1 MRTIILIAKTDALI
15 GFINKFVGTKLQ
27 KNMDSLLLLLG
38 FICMIVGVFGSF
50 LPVLPGLSSCWVGLL
65 LLYLTKAVENNY
77 WVLGITL
84 LLTIVITILDYV
96 IPAKGTKKFGGSSY
110 GIWGTNIG
118 LIIGILAPIPF
129 GVIIGPFV
137 GAFVG
142 ELIYDSK
149 NHQRALK
156 AATGSLLG
164 FIASSFVN
172 FLFCII
178 YLGIFVSIV
187 WQNRAGL
194 F

>member
-1 MRTIILIAKTDALI
+1 
-15 GFINKFVGTKLQ
+15 
-27 KNMDSLLLLLG
+27 MDLLLLSLG
-38 FICMIVGVFGSF
+38 FICMIVGIFGSF

-84 LLTIVITILDYV
+84 LLTIIITVLDYV

-110 GIWGTNIG
+110 GVWGTNIG
-118 LIIGILAPIPF
+118 LIVGILAPIPF
-129 GVIIGPFV
+129 GVIIGPFL
-137 GAFVG
+137 GALVG

-156 AATGSLLG
+156 AATGSVLG
-164 FIASSFVN
+164 FLASSFIN
-172 FLFCII
+172 FMFCII
-178 YLGIFVSIV
+178 FLGIFLNVT
-187 WQNRAGL
+187 WRYRALL

>member
-1 MRTIILIAKTDALI
+1 
-15 GFINKFVGTKLQ
+15 
-27 KNMDSLLLLLG
+27 MDLLLLLLG
-38 FICMIVGVFGSF
+38 FICMIIGVFGSF

-84 LLTIVITILDYV
+84 VLTIIITILDYV
-96 IPAKGTKKFGGSSY
+96 IPAKGTKKIGGSSY

-118 LIIGILAPIPF
+118 LIVGILSPIPF
-129 GVIIGPFV
+129 GVIIGPFL
-137 GAFVG
+137 GAFLG

-149 NHQRALK
+149 NHQRAFK
-156 AATGSLLG
+156 AATGSLLA
-164 FIASSFVN
+164 FLASSFIN

-178 YLGIFVSIV
+178 YLGIFLSVV
-187 WQNRAGL
+187 WQNRVVL

>member
-1 MRTIILIAKTDALI
+1 
-15 GFINKFVGTKLQ
+15 
-27 KNMDSLLLLLG
+27 MDSLLLLFG
-38 FICMIVGVFGSF
+38 FVCIIVGIFGSF
-50 LPVLPGLSSCWVGLL
+50 MPVLPGLSSCWVGLL

-84 LLTIVITILDYV
+84 LITVIITVLDYV

-110 GIWGTNIG
+110 GVWGTNIG
-118 LIIGILAPIPF
+118 LIVGILSPIPF

-137 GAFVG
+137 GALIG
-142 ELIYDSK
+142 ELMYDSK

-164 FIASSFVN
+164 FLASSFIN
-172 FLFCII
+172 FLFCVI
-178 YLGIFVSIV
+178 YLGIFISIV
-187 WQNRAGL
+187 WQNRALL

>member
-1 MRTIILIAKTDALI
+1 
-15 GFINKFVGTKLQ
+15 
-27 KNMDSLLLLLG
+27 MDLLLVLLG
-38 FICMIVGVFGSF
+38 FICMIVGLFGSF

-84 LLTIVITILDYV
+84 LITITITVLDYV

-118 LIIGILAPIPF
+118 LIVGILAPIPF

-149 NHQRALK
+149 NHKRALK

-164 FIASSFVN
+164 FLASSFIN
-172 FLFCII
+172 FLFCVIF
-178 YLGIFVSIV
+178 LGIFLNIV
-187 WQNRAGL
+187 WKYRTIL

>member
-1 MRTIILIAKTDALI
+1 MDLIL
-15 GFINKFVGTKLQ
+15 V
-27 KNMDSLLLLLG
+27 LLG
-38 FICMIVGVFGSF
+38 FICVIVGVFGSF

-65 LLYLTKAVENNY
+65 LLNLTKAVENNY
-77 WVLGITL
+77 WLLGITL
-84 LLTIVITILDYV
+84 VITIIITILDYV

-118 LIIGILAPIPF
+118 LIVGILSPIPF
-129 GVIIGPFV
+129 GVILGPFF
-137 GAFVG
+137 GAFIG

-149 NHQRALK
+149 NHRRALK

-164 FIASSFVN
+164 FLASGFIN

-178 YLGIFVSIV
+178 FLGIFISVV
-187 WQNRAGL
+187 LQNWSLL